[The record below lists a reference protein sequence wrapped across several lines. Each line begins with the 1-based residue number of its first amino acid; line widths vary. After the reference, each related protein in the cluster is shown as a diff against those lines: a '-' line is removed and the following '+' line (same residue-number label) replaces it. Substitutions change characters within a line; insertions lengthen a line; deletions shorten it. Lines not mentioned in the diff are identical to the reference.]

1 MALAAAET
9 ILLTGASRGI
19 GARLARE
26 LSRNGRTLLL
36 TARRKENL
44 YGTARACTERG
55 AQVYTFG
62 VELSDPDSVAQLISD
77 ISEYSVDMLV
87 NNAGVFGE
95 EKDPWETD
103 PDIWWQTQETN
114 LRAPYLLQRG
124 LVPGMLARGGGRI
137 VDLSSGAAVWDSA
150 EASGYYVSKT
160 ALLRL
165 AGSLHEAG
173 YQRGLRVFAV
183 APGVVKTDMT
193 AAMTAHDDR
202 TEWNEP
208 TEVAEIITAIAD
220 GELDGI
226 AGTQVRAG
234 TDSVAQLREISA
246 RGVTAEERKLRLTP
260 WQN

>member
-1 MALAAAET
+1 MALAAAKT

-26 LSRNGRTLLL
+26 LSRSGRTLLL
-36 TARRKENL
+36 TARRRESL

-55 AQVYTFG
+55 AQIYTYG
-62 VELSDPDSVAQLISD
+62 VELSEPESVAQLIAD
-77 ISEYSVDMLV
+77 IGEHSVDMLV

-95 EKDPWETD
+95 EADPWQTD
-103 PDIWWQTQETN
+103 PELWWQTQEVN
-114 LRAPYLLQRG
+114 LRAPYLLQHA
-124 LVPGMLARGGGRI
+124 LVPEMLARGGGRI

-150 EASGYYVSKT
+150 EASGYYVAKT

-173 YQRGLRVFAV
+173 YARGLRVFSV

-193 AAMTAHDDR
+193 AAMRAHDNR

-208 TEVAEIITAIAD
+208 SEVAEIIAAIAD

-234 TDSVAQLREISA
+234 TDSVARLREISA
-246 RGVTAEERKLRLTP
+246 RGVAESERKLRLTP
-260 WQN
+260 WQD